1 MKAENEYLREKIK
14 TNEDQFNRQI
24 ADKDAVIMILEK
36 ERGELLN
43 YKEASEC
50 QFVAYE
56 QKLRNRDNIFNNS
69 NELDESFSN
78 ETNQKKRRINGEHI
92 QKQMN

>member
-1 MKAENEYLREKIK
+1 MKTENEYLREKIK

-56 QKLRNRDNIFNNS
+56 QKLRNRDNILIKSIKILIYAFYS
-69 NELDESFSN
+69 LSISEFLY
-78 ETNQKKRRINGEHI
+78 ILGHI
-92 QKQMN
+92 R

>member
-56 QKLRNRDNIFNNS
+56 QKLRNRDNILIKSIKILIYAFYS
-69 NELDESFSN
+69 LSISEFLYIL
-78 ETNQKKRRINGEHI
+78 RHI
-92 QKQMN
+92 R